1 MLTRRTLLYSMMT
14 GMGAVLVGVPQ
25 AWANDWRATFPTL
38 HFGVGS
44 SENEADRITRYKS
57 FVAYMEHTL
66 RVPLKMHQAT
76 DYAGT
81 IEALKARKLEFARF
95 GPASYAQAWLV
106 TGGKVEPLVVE
117 MDSEGLTGYHAVL
130 AVKAASPYQSLDD
143 LKGKTLAYADPNST
157 SGYIAPAYFLREAGV
172 EPEAFCGRTGF
183 SGGHE
188 NSILALLN
196 GTYDAAATWW
206 TNAERSNVTR
216 MEGKKMIPQ
225 GQVRYVW
232 KSPQL
237 PSSPWAIHTDLPA
250 PLKADVRA
258 ALVGLPT
265 SNPQVWKDLTDG
277 KSTGV
282 QEITHTEYEPVI
294 RMIKAN
300 QVARRDVKSK

>member
-1 MLTRRTLLYSMMT
+1 MLTRRTLLHSMMT
-14 GMGAVLVGVPQ
+14 GMGVTLVGVPV
-25 AWANDWRATFPTL
+25 AWSNDWRATVPTL
-38 HFGVGS
+38 NFGVGS
-44 SENEADRITRYKS
+44 SENEADRIARYKS
-57 FVAYMEHTL
+57 FVAYMENTL
-66 RVPLKMHQAT
+66 RVPMKMHQAS

-117 MDSEGLTGYHAVL
+117 MDSEGLTGYHAVI
-130 AVKAASPYQSLDD
+130 AVKAASPYQALDD

-157 SGYIAPAYFLREAGV
+157 SGYIAPAYFLRESGV
-172 EPEAFCGRTGF
+172 DPAAFFGRTGF
-183 SGGHE
+183 AGSHE

-206 TNAERSNVTR
+206 TNEERSNVTR
-216 MEGKKMIPQ
+216 MEGKNMIPA
-225 GQVRYVW
+225 GQIRYVW
-232 KSPQL
+232 KSPKL

-250 PLKADVRA
+250 SLRSEVRA
-258 ALVGLPT
+258 ALVALPT
-265 SNPQVWKDLTDG
+265 SAPPVWKDLTDG
-277 KSTGV
+277 KSQGV

-300 QVARRDVKSK
+300 QVARRDGKSK